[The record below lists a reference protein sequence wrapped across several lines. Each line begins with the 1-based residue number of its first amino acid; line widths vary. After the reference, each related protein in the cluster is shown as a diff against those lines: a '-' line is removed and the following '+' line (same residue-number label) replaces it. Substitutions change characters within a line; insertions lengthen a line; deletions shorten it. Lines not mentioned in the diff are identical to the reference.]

1 MRAYVEL
8 TKAQLRLFARNRQM
22 LFFSLFFPILMMVG
36 LGSFLDGGD
45 VSVSGYVVDEDGS
58 EASGRMVETLLGVE
72 ALGMSTGES
81 RESALAALREGDTQ
95 LVVVLPAGYGEKL
108 TAGVGAVDEGVKVV
122 RLTLGEAVRT
132 PSGSAETPAATTDAS
147 TGMGAGASAAG
158 DAAAVAASADGAAQV
173 DVFYD
178 EQNMTVSQLGVQYVS
193 GVVDGVSKEITGYA
207 PAVRVAASPV
217 ESLGLRYIDFLVPG
231 ILAMMIMSTNLNGV
245 AGQISSWR
253 ERGVLRR
260 MQSTTL
266 KARTFIAAQITAR
279 LLLNGSQAVIVL
291 LIASLVFGTR
301 VSGSWLLL
309 LFYVVLGTLVFMSI
323 GFIIAGTAK
332 TPESA
337 GPIAGLI
344 SFPLLFL
351 GNVFFPVRNM
361 PEFLQP
367 IVQALPI
374 VHLSDAMRDVMNVGA
389 GIGSLWGETLILG
402 GWLVAAFAI
411 ASWTFRWE

>member
-1 MRAYVEL
+1 MKAYLQL
-8 TKAQLRLFARNRQM
+8 TKAQLKLFARNRQM

-36 LGSFLDGGD
+36 LGSFLGGGD
-45 VSVSGYVVDEDGS
+45 VSLSGYVVNEEGTEAADG
-58 EASGRMVETLLGVE
+58 MVETLLGVE
-72 ALGMSTGES
+72 ALGLQTMDD
-81 RESALAALREGDTQ
+81 RIAALKALKQGDAQ
-95 LVVVLPAGYGEKL
+95 LVIIV
-108 TAGVGAVDEGVKVV
+108 
-122 RLTLGEAVRT
+122 
-132 PSGSAETPAATTDAS
+132 PSGFADTV
-147 TGMGAGASAAG
+147 
-158 DAAAVAASADGAAQV
+158 AAVSDGGGAAV
-173 DVFYD
+173 VEVFYD
-178 EQNMTVSQLGVQYVS
+178 EQNRTVSQLGLQYVR
-193 GVVDGVSKEITGYA
+193 GVVDGVSKGIIGYE
-207 PAVRVAASPV
+207 PAVQVNAQPI

-245 AGQISSWR
+245 AGQISPWR

-291 LIASLVFGTR
+291 LIASLIFGTR

-337 GPIAGLI
+337 GPIAGFI

-351 GNVFFPVRNM
+351 GNVFFPVRNI

-367 IVQALPI
+367 IVHLLPI
-374 VHLSDAMRDVMNVGA
+374 VHLSSSLRDVMNAGA
-389 GIGSLWGETLILG
+389 NLGSLWSETLILG
-402 GWLVAAFAI
+402 GWLAAAFAI
-411 ASWTFRWE
+411 ASWTFKWE